1 MMDTVIT
8 WMFWIGAG
16 VIAYSAVAAS
26 IRYFHFW
33 RRGART
39 MAAEADLQHARRPYV
54 RQRLGDLRL
63 NKNGDDGG

>member
-26 IRYFHFW
+26 IRYVHFW

-39 MAAEADLQHARRPYV
+39 MASEAGIQTVLSV
-54 RQRLGDLRL
+54 FGLLGLWLIYRFYL
-63 NKNGDDGG
+63 PA

>member
-8 WMFWIGAG
+8 WMFWLGVGA
-16 VIAYSAVAAS
+16 IAYSAVAAS

-39 MAAEADLQHARRPYV
+39 MAAEAGIQTVLSVFGLVGLWFIYRFYLMA
-54 RQRLGDLRL
+54 
-63 NKNGDDGG
+63 